1 MLSHNTKVLRDN
13 VLEEERPVQ
22 EINLYDLLKHYKSY
36 LIAIIICALIGLGAG
51 FAYNAWIQK
60 PLYKS
65 QATLLLVTTDQSV
78 STYNTTLINN
88 YIALFKSQ
96 STLQPVIN
104 NLHLKQNYQDLAG
117 SLSATNSGTNL
128 VISLSLV
135 NSNSGSATSQ
145 LNETLTTFQ
154 KEIKQLYGINNI
166 KIVDYASTNNTP
178 YNVHTL
184 LQLALFT
191 AVFTLI
197 SLIAIFFHYDYN
209 LNNKKSKKNRKTPK
223 LDNKNLIRLVKK
235 IVPFTKNIVSKI
247 KAELVS
253 YGNNDDTKSKK
264 PINKKKN
271 KSPAKTKKPKKKN

>member
-1 MLSHNTKVLRDN
+1 MLSHNTKVLRGN

-22 EINLYDLLKHYKSY
+22 EINLYDLLKHYKNY

-51 FAYNAWIQK
+51 FAYNAQIQK
-60 PLYKS
+60 PQYKS
-65 QATLLLVTTDQSV
+65 QATLLLVTNNQSV
-78 STYNTTLINN
+78 STYDTTLINN

-104 NLHLKQNYQDLAG
+104 KLHLNQDYNSL
-117 SLSATNSGTNL
+117 SKELSATNTGNNL
-128 VISLSLV
+128 VINLSLTS
-135 NSNSGSATSQ
+135 SNPNKSSDI
-145 LNETLTTFQ
+145 LNETLKTFQ
-154 KEIKQLYGINNI
+154 NEIQHLYGTNNV
-166 KIVDYASTNNTP
+166 KVVDYATP
-178 YNVHTL
+178 NYTPSNIHSS
-184 LQLALFT
+184 LQLASATAITTLF
-191 AVFTLI
+191 A
-197 SLIAIFFHYDYN
+197 LIAIFFHYDYN

-253 YGNNDDTKSKK
+253 YGNNDATKSKK

-271 KSPAKTKKPKKKN
+271 KSPSKTKKSNKKL

>member
-1 MLSHNTKVLRDN
+1 MFW
-13 VLEEERPVQ
+13 EEERPVQ
-22 EINLYDLLKHYKSY
+22 EINLYDLLKHYKNY

-51 FAYNAWIQK
+51 FAYNTWIQK

-65 QATLLLVTTDQSV
+65 QATLLLVTTEQSV

-135 NSNSGSATSQ
+135 NRNSDSATSQ
-145 LNETLTTFQ
+145 LNETLITFQ
-154 KEIKQLYGINNI
+154 KEIKQLYGKNDI

-191 AVFTLI
+191 LIFTLI
-197 SLIAIFFHYDYN
+197 SLIAVFFHYDYN

-253 YGNNDDTKSKK
+253 YGNNDGTKSKK
-264 PINKKKN
+264 PTNKKKN
-271 KSPAKTKKPKKKN
+271 RSPAKTKKPKKKI